1 LIKSIFIKKN
11 KNITKWI
18 FSLTVFMTILLF
30 YIKISYIFAKIIKN
44 EKRNIMKKIIYL
56 LFCFFALAS
65 CKKELITINSSN
77 DYTIFGDSISVDKA
91 ISNEDMLAQ
100 YNKLKPGDT
109 LNIKFKSKIKKVCQ
123 KKGCWM
129 TLELPSGRE
138 AFVKFK
144 DYAFFVPKNAQN
156 EEVIINGKAFVSIE
170 TVEELKHYAKDE
182 GKSQAAIDSIVS
194 PKTNYSFMADGVLIK
209 K

>member
-1 LIKSIFIKKN
+1 
-11 KNITKWI
+11 
-18 FSLTVFMTILLF
+18 
-30 YIKISYIFAKIIKN
+30 
-44 EKRNIMKKIIYL
+44 MKKIIYL

-65 CKKELITINSSN
+65 CKKESITTNSSN
-77 DYTIFGDSISVDKA
+77 DYSIFGDSISVDKA
-91 ISNEDMLAQ
+91 ISNEEMLAQ

-109 LNIKFKSKIKKVCQ
+109 LNIKFKSNIKKVCQ

-129 TLELPSGRE
+129 TLELPSGKE

-156 EEVIINGKAFVSIE
+156 EEVIVNGKAFVSIE